1 MDVFSKKTIFTLVKL
16 KPNMGSKER
25 IERLKAKV
33 YQDILDAAMT
43 IIKQEGYDAL
53 SIRKIADKI
62 EYKAVLIEL
71 SREGFS
77 MLMDCMKQKLATV
90 TEPHDRM
97 EAMLMA
103 YLLFATKENEL
114 YQLMY
119 QVGTGVA
126 DVGEA
131 FPALATF
138 MGLFREEMQGLVK
151 GKPFTEETFGCNYL
165 VCISF
170 VHGLV
175 ALNRYYKNI
184 DPAMND
190 MVLKRAIGGIIHTI
204 ELS

>member
-1 MDVFSKKTIFTLVKL
+1 
-16 KPNMGSKER
+16 MGSKER

-62 EYKAVLIEL
+62 EYSTAIIYSYFLNKEAVLIEL

-151 GKPFTEETFGCNYL
+151 GKPFTEETFRCNYL